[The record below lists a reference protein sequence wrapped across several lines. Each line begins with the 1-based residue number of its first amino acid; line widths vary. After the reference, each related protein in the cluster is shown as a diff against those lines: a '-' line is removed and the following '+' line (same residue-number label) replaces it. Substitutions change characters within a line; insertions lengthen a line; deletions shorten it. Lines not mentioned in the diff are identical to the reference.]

1 MATKTSY
8 GAAAQEICELFA
20 DYLEGDG
27 GRPAVAIGERAPSPA
42 ARNAIEKSLE
52 AFGYGSSACTFA
64 SLAPFDDQVE
74 GGDITL
80 DPQALFLLVEGL
92 DPLYVIA
99 IDATAAQM
107 LGKAYRTEV
116 ALDAPA
122 RLLGRSSALFSNLDA
137 LLETADGKQRAW
149 RVLKTLQA
157 R

>member
-1 MATKTSY
+1 MTARSSY

-27 GRPAVAIGERAPSPA
+27 GRPAVAIGGHAASPA

-52 AFGYGSSACTFA
+52 AFGYGSSACTFV
-64 SLAPFDDQVE
+64 SLSPLNEQAE
-74 GGDITL
+74 GGDIAL

-92 DPLYVIA
+92 DPLYVIS
-99 IDATAAQM
+99 IDANAAAM

-122 RLLGRSSALFSNLDA
+122 RLFGRSSALFANLDA
-137 LLETADGKQRAW
+137 LLETAEGKQRAW
-149 RVLKTLQA
+149 RILKTFQA
-157 R
+157 